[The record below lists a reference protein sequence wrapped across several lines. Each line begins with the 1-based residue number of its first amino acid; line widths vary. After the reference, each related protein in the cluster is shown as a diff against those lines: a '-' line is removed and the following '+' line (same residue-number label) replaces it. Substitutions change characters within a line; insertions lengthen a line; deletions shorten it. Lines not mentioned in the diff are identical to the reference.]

1 MSAPVTGGAAAEAGP
16 SFDAVVGSVEDALE
30 TLRKIAELSQNVV
43 EGSEG
48 AVGTQVNV
56 LVEHLQAIDNHKIP
70 VAHTEVPNEVFE
82 LLDQG
87 LSPDQLTRDRY
98 LAVEQQ
104 SQREAGQKETF
115 ESFEKL
121 ILKKLHAENPAAA
134 AAAVAAAAAATA
146 AGGGGGG
153 AAAPA
158 EAAKT

>member
-1 MSAPVTGGAAAEAGP
+1 M
-16 SFDAVVGSVEDALE
+16 
-30 TLRKIAELSQNVV
+30 K
-43 EGSEG
+43 
-48 AVGTQVNV
+48 
-56 LVEHLQAIDNHKIP
+56 
-70 VAHTEVPNEVFE
+70 
-82 LLDQG
+82 
-87 LSPDQLTRDRY
+87 
-98 LAVEQQ
+98 
-104 SQREAGQKETF
+104 AGQKETF